1 MVVSKVATT
10 KPAKMI
16 LVEWNDMVEQFA
28 THAAHPTLRH
38 TVLPR
43 ALNARADLSISEIPF
58 LNAINNFSE
67 RAQGRYVDVKDVT
80 GGHQPAVALTSRVWN
95 ILEGLVL
102 ESARPIM
109 LWCRC

>member
-58 LNAINNFSE
+58 LNAINNFPE
-67 RAQGRYVDVKDVT
+67 RA
-80 GGHQPAVALTSRVWN
+80 AM
-95 ILEGLVL
+95 
-102 ESARPIM
+102 M
-109 LWCRC
+109 LRRR